1 MSSEALQGIGP
12 KLAAARE
19 AKGLSTAEVATKLR
33 LGVRQVEALEA
44 DAFDQ
49 LPGEVFVRGFV
60 RNYARF
66 LELDAEELLPSQE
79 VVVAEQL
86 TVPSTNVRFQPSP
99 LQRWLLLPLGSA
111 VLFFALVALLYA
123 WLSSGDQA
131 VLEQPA
137 TEVHQAV
144 QQPVPVSPS
153 VETLADPAATPSGAG
168 DEPSAQTP
176 SGGANAPATAAA
188 SMAKPVNAM
197 VPANRPSAVDA
208 AKPVV
213 PSLAATAAV
222 PADTPPV
229 VAAPS
234 AKTLPEAVKS
244 FAPGVVKPVQ
254 PVVAPAK
261 AAAPAVPKWP
271 VAPAPAVPPAAPT
284 KPAPVPLTSA
294 VAASAAKPVPAAV
307 EPVKSGATVKAGESH
322 KLVFQP
328 SEDSWV
334 QVVDGSGQRFSK
346 LIRAGSSESLSG
358 TPPFRM
364 VIGNAATMRLS
375 HDGKAVDLKPFIGEK
390 VARLKLSDEGA
401 SKMAPPASQNQ

>member
-12 KLAAARE
+12 KLAATRA
-19 AKGLSTAEVATKLR
+19 AKGLSTAEVAAKLR

-44 DAFDQ
+44 DAFEQ

-66 LELDAEELLPSQE
+66 LELDPEELLPSQE
-79 VVVAEQL
+79 VAVAEQL

-123 WLSSGDQA
+123 WLSSGEQA

-137 TEVHQAV
+137 LEEHQAL
-144 QQPVPVSPS
+144 QQPVPVSPV
-153 VETLADPAATPSGAG
+153 VEPSADAVPAAGAG
-168 DEPSAQTP
+168 EPSAQPPTTAAP
-176 SGGANAPATAAA
+176 QTTEAPAASLGNATA
-188 SMAKPVNAM
+188 
-197 VPANRPSAVDA
+197 PANRPSVVDA
-208 AKPVV
+208 AKPVA
-213 PSLAATAAV
+213 PPLAASA
-222 PADTPPV
+222 PAPVNTPPL
-229 VAAPS
+229 AAMPS
-234 AKTLPEAVKS
+234 APAKTLPEVAKPA
-244 FAPGVVKPVQ
+244 APALAKPVA
-254 PVVAPAK
+254 PVVAPPK
-261 AAAPAVPKWP
+261 PAAPVAAKFP
-271 VAPAPAVPPAAPT
+271 VAPATAPVAVPVA
-284 KPAPVPLTSA
+284 KPAPAPLGPA
-294 VAASAAKPVPAAV
+294 VAEPAKP
-307 EPVKSGATVKAGESH
+307 AGTH

-328 SEDSWV
+328 AEDSWV
-334 QVVDGSGQRFSK
+334 QVIDGGGQRYSK

-375 HDGKAVDLKPFIGEK
+375 HDGKTVDLRPFIGEK

-401 SKMAPPASQNQ
+401 SKMAPPAGQNP

>member
-261 AAAPAVPKWP
+261 
-271 VAPAPAVPPAAPT
+271 
-284 KPAPVPLTSA
+284 PAPVPLTSA